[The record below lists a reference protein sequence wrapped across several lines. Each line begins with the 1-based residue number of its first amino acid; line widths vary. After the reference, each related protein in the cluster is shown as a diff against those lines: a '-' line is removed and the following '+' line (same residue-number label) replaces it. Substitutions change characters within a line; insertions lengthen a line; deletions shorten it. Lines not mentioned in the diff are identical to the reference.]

1 MSTPVNYY
9 LYIARGKLDN
19 QPGLVTSSTS
29 TGSTNGDIELR
40 MQIDNG
46 TTTTGLTKFD
56 VIRALEL
63 FEQFIASNG
72 IQSGSP
78 GTNLPAK

>member
-9 LYIARGKLDN
+9 LYVARGKLDDN
-19 QPGLVTSSTS
+19 LGGVTSSTS
-29 TGSTNGDIELR
+29 TGGTSGDIEVR

-56 VIRALEL
+56 ALRALKM
-63 FEQFIASNG
+63 FEHFIESNG